1 MPSLTVLAPVG
12 GMVTAMDDVPDQVF
26 ARSMVG
32 PGVAITPG
40 VTGATGVQG
49 VLAPITGTVA
59 VLYPHAFVVQEP
71 GAQGRAVLVHLGIDT
86 VELDGAGFTLHCAQG
101 DEVRAG
107 RPIVTWSP
115 AEVSRGGRSAICPV
129 VALDAAPEA
138 VRTTVDVGTSVA
150 AGEPLLSW
158 G

>member
-32 PGVAITPG
+32 SGVAITPG

-59 VLYPHAFVVQEP
+59 VLHPHAFVVQEP
-71 GAQGRAVLVHLGIDT
+71 GDGRAVLVHLGIDT
-86 VELDGAGFTLHCAQG
+86 VHLEGEGFTLHCAQG
-101 DEVRAG
+101 DRVDVG
-107 RPIVTWSP
+107 QPVVTWSP
-115 AEVSRGGRSAICPV
+115 GDVLRGGRSAICPV
-129 VALDAAPEA
+129 VALEA
-138 VRTTVDVGTSVA
+138 SHDTVHLLVGPGGVVA
-150 AGEPLLSW
+150 AGDPLLTW
-158 G
+158 D